1 MEKLVIEN
9 EKLNEKYIEF
19 KHKTGLTVLLY
30 PMEGYST
37 STAIFATKYGSID
50 RTFKQSTSSGFTT
63 VPDGIA
69 HYLEHKL
76 FENED
81 GIDTFELFSKTG
93 ASVNA
98 YTSFD
103 RTAYYFS
110 CTDNFCESLKILLN
124 FVQRPYF
131 TDETVQK
138 EQGII
143 GQEIKMYEDD
153 SDWRVFFN
161 CLENMYHNVAVNVN
175 IAGTIESISK
185 IDKEVLY
192 ECYNTF
198 YNMNNMV
205 LVIAGSF
212 DGDSAIDIIQSEIK
226 DSNLVEIER
235 KVEFEPDKV
244 ANSIVE
250 ISLPVSQPQFCIGY
264 KLHASSGIEM
274 LKAEMIYQLICE
286 LLVGESSELYKDLYD
301 SGLVAGGNIS
311 YEVFCGEGYFALIF
325 SGESSDPN
333 KVRDKLNF
341 EIENK
346 IKTCF
351 EKSEIELVKNSLYG
365 YCMSCFNS
373 PNSVAREG
381 LDSFIFNYGVYDKL
395 KILEDLN
402 INDINNSLKLI
413 NINNSTLSIVSPLKD

>member
-1 MEKLVIEN
+1 MERAVIKN
-9 EKLNEKYIEF
+9 EKLNEKYIKL

-50 RTFKQSTSSGFTT
+50 RTFKQSTSSNFTT

-76 FENED
+76 FENEN
-81 GIDTFELFSKTG
+81 GVDTFELFSKTG

-103 RTAYYFS
+103 RTAYFFS
-110 CTDNFCESLKILLN
+110 CIDNFDESLKILLN
-124 FVQRPYF
+124 FVQKPYF

-153 SDWRVFFN
+153 ADWRVFFN

-175 IAGTIESISK
+175 IAGTVESISK
-185 IDKEVLY
+185 INKEVLY
-192 ECYNTF
+192 DCYNTF
-198 YNMNNMV
+198 YNMSNMV
-205 LVIAGSF
+205 LVIAGPF
-212 DGDSAIDIIQSEIK
+212 DIDSAVDIIKSEIK
-226 DSNLVEIER
+226 DSNPVEIER
-235 KVEFEPDKV
+235 KVESEPDSV
-244 ANSIVE
+244 VNPIVE

-264 KLHASSGIEM
+264 KLNALNGAEM
-274 LKAEMIYQLICE
+274 LRAGMVYQLVCE
-286 LLVGESSELYKDLYD
+286 LLVGESSELYKYLYD

-311 YEVFCGEGYFALIF
+311 YDVFCGEGYFALMF
-325 SGESSDPN
+325 SGESSNP
-333 KVRDKLNF
+333 KEVLSRLNF

-346 IKTCF
+346 IKNGF
-351 EKSEIELVKNSLYG
+351 KEEEFELVKKALYG
-365 YCMSCFNS
+365 CCISCFNS
-373 PNSVAREG
+373 PNSVAREM
-381 LDSFIFNYGVYDKL
+381 LDTFILNYDLYDKI
-395 KILEDLN
+395 KILESLN
-402 INDINNSLKLI
+402 LQDINNMLKLI
-413 NINNSTLSIVSPLKD
+413 NVNNSTLSIVNPLKN

>member
-1 MEKLVIEN
+1 MERVVIKN
-9 EKLNEKYIEF
+9 EKLNEKYIKL

-50 RTFKQSTSSGFTT
+50 RTFKKSTSDKFTT

-76 FENED
+76 FENEN
-81 GIDTFELFSKTG
+81 GVDTFELFSKTG

-98 YTSFD
+98 FTSFD

-110 CTDNFCESLKILLN
+110 CMDNFAESLKILLN
-124 FVQRPYF
+124 FVQKPYF

-153 SDWRVFFN
+153 ADWRVFFN

-175 IAGTIESISK
+175 IAGTVESISK
-185 IDKEVLY
+185 INKEVLY

-212 DGDSAIDIIQSEIK
+212 DVDLAIDIIQSEIK
-226 DSNLVEIER
+226 NGNPVEIER
-235 KVEFEPDKV
+235 KVDFEPDSV
-244 ANSIVE
+244 VNSTVE
-250 ISLPVSQPQFCIGY
+250 ISLPVSRPQFCIGY
-264 KLHASSGIEM
+264 KLKAFSGLDM
-274 LKAEMIYQLICE
+274 VKSEMIYQLICE
-286 LLVGESSELYKDLYD
+286 LLAGEGSELYKNLYD

-311 YEVFCGEGYFALIF
+311 YEVFCGEGYFSLIF
-325 SGESSDPN
+325 SGESSKP
-333 KVRDKLNF
+333 KEVLSKLNC
-341 EIENK
+341 EIESK
-346 IKTCF
+346 IKLGF
-351 EKSEIELVKNSLYG
+351 EKIEVERVKNALYG
-365 YCMSCFNS
+365 YYMGCFNS
-373 PNSVAREG
+373 PNSVAREI
-381 LDSFIFNYGVYDKL
+381 LDSFIVNYGVYDKL
-395 KILEDLN
+395 NILEKLGVE
-402 INDINNSLKLI
+402 DINKSLKLI
-413 NINNSTLSIVSPLKD
+413 NVNNSTLSIVNPLKN

>member
-1 MEKLVIEN
+1 MERAVIKN
-9 EKLNEKYIEF
+9 EKLNEKCIKL

-50 RTFKQSTSSGFTT
+50 RTFKKSTSDKFTT

-81 GIDTFELFSKTG
+81 GVDTFELFSKTG

-98 YTSFD
+98 FTSFD

-110 CTDNFCESLKILLN
+110 CMDNFAESLKILLN
-124 FVQRPYF
+124 FVQKPYF

-153 SDWRVFFN
+153 ADWRVFFN

-175 IAGTIESISK
+175 IAGTVESISK

-212 DGDSAIDIIQSEIK
+212 DVDSAIDIIQSEIK
-226 DSNLVEIER
+226 GGNPVEIER
-235 KVEFEPDKV
+235 KVDCEPDNV
-244 ANSIVE
+244 VNSTVE
-250 ISLPVSQPQFCIGY
+250 LSLPVSRPQFCIGY
-264 KLHASSGIEM
+264 KLKAFSGVEM
-274 LKAEMIYQLICE
+274 LRAEMIYQLICE
-286 LLVGESSELYKDLYD
+286 LLVGEGSEFYKYLYD

-311 YEVFCGEGYFALIF
+311 YEVFCGEGYFSLIF
-325 SGESSDPN
+325 SGESVKPKEVLS
-333 KVRDKLNF
+333 KLNC
-341 EIENK
+341 EIENMTK
-346 IKTCF
+346 VGF
-351 EKSEIELVKNSLYG
+351 EKEAIERVKNMSYG

-373 PNSVAREG
+373 PNSVVKEM
-381 LDSFIFNYGVYDKL
+381 LDSFIVNYGVYDKL
-395 KILEDLN
+395 RILEQLGME
-402 INDINNSLKLI
+402 DINNSLKLI
-413 NINNSTLSIVSPLKD
+413 NVSNSTLSIVNPLKN

>member
-1 MEKLVIEN
+1 MEKMVIKN
-9 EKLNEKYIEF
+9 EKLNEKYI
-19 KHKTGLTVLLY
+19 KLRHKTGLTVLLY

-50 RTFKQSTSSGFTT
+50 RTFRKSTSSSFTT

-69 HYLEHKL
+69 HYLEHKM

-81 GIDTFELFSKTG
+81 GVDTFELFSKTG

-124 FVQRPYF
+124 YVQRPYF

-153 SDWRVFFN
+153 PDWRVFFN

-175 IAGTIESISK
+175 IAGTVESISK
-185 IDKEVLY
+185 INKEVLY

-205 LVIAGSF
+205 LVIAGPF
-212 DGDSAIDIIQSEIK
+212 DVNSAIDIIQSEIK
-226 DSNLVEIER
+226 DSDPVEIER
-235 KVEFEPDKV
+235 KVDDEPDSV
-244 ANSIVE
+244 VNSIVE

-264 KLHASSGIEM
+264 KLNALSGIDM

-301 SGLVAGGNIS
+301 SGLVAGGNMD
-311 YEVFCGEGYFALIF
+311 YEVFCGEGYFSLIF
-325 SGESSDPN
+325 SGESSDPK
-333 KVRDKLNF
+333 KVLSKLNC
-341 EIENK
+341 EIDRK
-346 IKTCF
+346 MKTGF
-351 EKSEIELVKNSLYG
+351 EKSEFDLVKNALYG
-365 YCMSCFNS
+365 YCMNCFNS
-373 PNSVAREG
+373 PNRVAREA
-381 LDSFIFNYGVYDKL
+381 LDSFILNYDVYDKL
-395 KILEDLN
+395 KILEELN
-402 INDINNSLKLI
+402 VEDVNNSLKLI
-413 NINNSTLSIVSPLKD
+413 NINHSTLSIVNPLTN

>member
-1 MEKLVIEN
+1 MERAVIKN
-9 EKLNEKYIEF
+9 EKLNEKYIKL
-19 KHKTGLTVLLY
+19 KHKSGLTVLLY

-50 RTFKQSTSSGFTT
+50 RTFKKSTSDKFTT

-76 FENED
+76 FENE
-81 GIDTFELFSKTG
+81 GGVDTFELFSKTG

-98 YTSFD
+98 FTSFD

-110 CTDNFCESLKILLN
+110 CMDNFCESLKILLG
-124 FVQRPYF
+124 FVQKPYF
-131 TDETVQK
+131 TDENVQK

-153 SDWRVFFN
+153 ADWRVFFN
-161 CLENMYHNVAVNVN
+161 CLENMYHSVAVNVN
-175 IAGTIESISK
+175 IAGTVESIAK

-212 DGDSAIDIIQSEIK
+212 DVDSAIDIIQSEIK
-226 DSNLVEIER
+226 DSNPVEIER
-235 KVEFEPDKV
+235 KVDCEPYGV
-244 ANSIVE
+244 VNSTVE
-250 ISLPVSQPQFCIGY
+250 ISLPVSRPQFCIGY
-264 KLHASSGIEM
+264 KLKAFSGLDM
-274 LKAEMIYQLICE
+274 VKLEMIYQLICE
-286 LLVGESSELYKDLYD
+286 LLVGEGSEFYKYLYD

-311 YEVFCGEGYFALIF
+311 YEVFCGEGYFSLMF
-325 SGESSDPN
+325 SGESAKPKEVFS
-333 KVRDKLNF
+333 KLNC
-341 EIENK
+341 EIENMTK
-346 IKTCF
+346 GGF
-351 EKSEIELVKNSLYG
+351 EKEEVERVKNMLYG

-373 PNSVAREG
+373 PNSVVKEI
-381 LDSFIFNYGVYDKL
+381 LDSYIVNYGVYDKL
-395 KILEDLN
+395 KIVEELGME
-402 INDINNSLKLI
+402 DINGSLKLI
-413 NINNSTLSIVSPLKD
+413 NVNNSTLSIVNPLKN

>member
-1 MEKLVIEN
+1 MERVVIKN
-9 EKLNEKYIEF
+9 EKLNEKYI
-19 KHKTGLTVLLY
+19 KLQHKTGLTVLLY

-50 RTFKQSTSSGFTT
+50 RTFKKSTSDKFTT

-81 GIDTFELFSKTG
+81 GVDTFELFSKTG

-110 CTDNFCESLKILLN
+110 CMDNFCESLKILLN

-153 SDWRVFFN
+153 ADWRVFFN

-175 IAGTIESISK
+175 IAGTVESISK
-185 IDKEVLY
+185 INKEVLY

-212 DGDSAIDIIQSEIK
+212 DVDSAIDIIQSEIK
-226 DSNLVEIER
+226 DSNPVEIER
-235 KVEFEPDKV
+235 KVDCEPDSV
-244 ANSIVE
+244 VNSIVE
-250 ISLPVSQPQFCIGY
+250 VSLPVSRPQFCIGY
-264 KLHASSGIEM
+264 KLKVFSGLDM
-274 LKAEMIYQLICE
+274 VKSDMIYQVICE
-286 LLVGESSELYKDLYD
+286 LLAGEGSEFYKDLYD

-311 YEVFCGEGYFALIF
+311 YEVFCGEGYFSLMF
-325 SGESSDPN
+325 SGESSNP
-333 KVRDKLNF
+333 KEVLSRLNCAIR
-341 EIENK
+341 ET
-346 IKTCF
+346 IKTGF
-351 EKSEIELVKNSLYG
+351 AKSEVERVKNALYG
-365 YCMSCFNS
+365 YCISCFSS
-373 PNSVAREG
+373 PNNVAREV
-381 LDSFIFNYGVYDKL
+381 LDSFILNYDIYDKL
-395 KILEDLN
+395 KILEDLTVEDVN
-402 INDINNSLKLI
+402 SSLKLI
-413 NINNSTLSIVSPLKD
+413 NVNNSTLSIVSPLKN

>member
-1 MEKLVIEN
+1 MERAVIKD
-9 EKLNEKYIEF
+9 EKLNEKYIKL

-37 STAIFATKYGSID
+37 STAIFSTKYGSID
-50 RTFKQSTSSGFTT
+50 RTFRKNTSLEFTT

-81 GIDTFELFSKTG
+81 GVDTFELFSKTG
-93 ASVNA
+93 ASANA

-110 CTDNFCESLKILLN
+110 CMDNFDESLKILLN
-124 FVQRPYF
+124 FVQKPYF

-153 SDWRVFFN
+153 ADWRVFFN
-161 CLENMYHNVAVNVN
+161 CLENMYRNVAVNVN
-175 IAGTIESISK
+175 IAGTVESISK

-212 DGDSAIDIIQSEIK
+212 DVDSAIDIIKSEIK
-226 DSNLVEIER
+226 DSNPVEVER
-235 KVEFEPDKV
+235 KVESEPHSV
-244 ANSIVE
+244 VRSISE
-250 ISLPVSQPQFCIGY
+250 ISLPVSMPQFCIGY
-264 KLHASSGIEM
+264 KLNALSGLEM
-274 LKAEMIYQLICE
+274 VKAEMIYQLICE
-286 LLVGESSELYKDLYD
+286 LLAGEGSEFYKDLYD

-311 YEVFCGEGYFALIF
+311 YEVFCGEGFFSLIF
-325 SGESSDPN
+325 SGESSNP
-333 KVRDKLNF
+333 KEVLSKLNY
-341 EIENK
+341 EIERK
-346 IKTCF
+346 IKTGF
-351 EKSEIELVKNSLYG
+351 ERSEVERVKNALYG
-365 YCMSCFNS
+365 YCISCFNS
-373 PNSVAREG
+373 PNSVAKEA
-381 LDSFIFNYGVYDKL
+381 LNSFIFNYDVYDKL
-395 KILEDLN
+395 KILEELN
-402 INDINNSLKLI
+402 VEDINNSLKLI
-413 NINNSTLSIVSPLKD
+413 NIDNSTLSIVSPLKN

>member
-1 MEKLVIEN
+1 MEKTVIKN
-9 EKLNEKYIEF
+9 EKLNEKYIKF

-50 RTFKQSTSSGFTT
+50 RTFKKSTSSSFIT

-81 GIDTFELFSKTG
+81 GVDTFELFSKTG

-110 CTDNFCESLKILLN
+110 CTDNFSESLKILLN
-124 FVQRPYF
+124 YVQRPYF

-153 SDWRVFFN
+153 PDWRAFFN
-161 CLENMYHNVAVNVN
+161 CLENMYHNVAVNIN
-175 IAGTIESISK
+175 IAGTIESITK
-185 IDKEVLY
+185 INKEVLY
-192 ECYNTF
+192 ECYNIF

-212 DGDSAIDIIQSEIK
+212 DIDSAMDIIQSEIK
-226 DSNLVEIER
+226 DSDPFEIDR
-235 KVEFEPDKV
+235 KVDYEPDSV
-244 ANSIVE
+244 VNPIVE
-250 ISLPVSQPQFCIGY
+250 ISLPVSQSQFCIGY
-264 KLHASSGIEM
+264 KLNALSGLDM
-274 LKAEMIYQLICE
+274 LKAEMIYHLICE
-286 LLVGESSELYKDLYD
+286 LLVGESSALYKDLYD
-301 SGLVAGGNIS
+301 SGIVAGGDMN
-311 YEVFCGEGYFALIF
+311 YEVFCGDGYFALIF
-325 SGESSDPN
+325 SGESFDPRE
-333 KVRDKLNF
+333 VLSKLNC
-341 EIENK
+341 EIENR
-346 IKTCF
+346 IKTGF
-351 EKSEIELVKNSLYG
+351 ERSEFDLVKNALYG
-365 YCMSCFNS
+365 YCMNCFNS
-373 PNSVAREG
+373 PNRVAREA
-381 LDSFIFNYGVYDKL
+381 LNSFIFNYNVYDKIR
-395 KILEDLN
+395 ILEGLSVSDLN
-402 INDINNSLKLI
+402 DSLRLI
-413 NINNSTLSIVSPLKD
+413 NINHSTLSIVNPLDD

>member
-192 ECYNTF
+192 ECYNIF

-205 LVIAGSF
+205 LVIAGSV
-212 DGDSAIDIIQSEIK
+212 DVDSAIDIIQSEIK
-226 DSNLVEIER
+226 DSNPVEIER

-244 ANSIVE
+244 VNSIVE

-274 LKAEMIYQLICE
+274 LKAEMIYQLVCE

-346 IKTCF
+346 IKTGF
-351 EKSEIELVKNSLYG
+351 EKSEIELVKNSLYV

-402 INDINNSLKLI
+402 INDINNRLKLI
-413 NINNSTLSIVSPLKD
+413 NINNSTLSIVRPLKD